1 MRTLIEITYFQLFV
15 FITILWILT
24 RLAVAIKTKAFSVRR
39 ELLLLLVYVCIAVIF
54 RFVYFGFHLENGK
67 IPSLKIGFRDDIRE
81 MVSVIPFFF
90 FVDRYDGWQMNII
103 GNIAMFIPVGI
114 VWPICF
120 SRLDT
125 VIKTIVAG
133 GGFSLL
139 IEVTQLFCLGRHTDV
154 DDLILNT
161 TGVAV
166 GACIVFL
173 IRKKTSKDRLV
184 TERQDPAVGRKR

>member
-24 RLAVAIKTKAFSVRR
+24 RLAVAIKAKAFSVRR
-39 ELLLLLVYVCIAVIF
+39 ELLMLLVYVCIAVIF

-173 IRKKTSKDRLV
+173 IRKKRSKDRLV
-184 TERQDPAVGRKR
+184 TKRQDQAVRRKR